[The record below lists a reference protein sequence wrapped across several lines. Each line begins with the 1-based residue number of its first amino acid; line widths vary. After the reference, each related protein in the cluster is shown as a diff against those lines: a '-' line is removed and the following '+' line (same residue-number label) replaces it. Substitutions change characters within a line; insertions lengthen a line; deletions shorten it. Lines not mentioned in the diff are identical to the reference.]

1 VNDKRISYEEKKSKL
16 KKFSVFKLDED
27 KRIHIAFVWGE
38 NIAQAQEIAMNWFSG
53 QQLWEIVIEPSNKKK
68 KMF

>member
-1 VNDKRISYEEKKSKL
+1 MNDKRISYEEKKSKL